1 MTRAGAAGRADGQA
15 RRRGFGRTGRGYR
28 RFGGGALALTVV
40 AAIHGLAWLA
50 IERWA
55 LPAGTAAAPDAPRPA
70 RRALVVTL
78 IPRSVSAPPS
88 ASTAVSTARSRL
100 PSPLL
105 LSAPASAPM
114 TARARPSARRGPA
127 PRASMGSVHVAARE
141 REPSSRRAPGIPAV
155 SEPLREPRSDAQ
167 ASAEAG
173 DAQRRLPRAPGV
185 AADWRADLD
194 SLGAARPIRQAAAT
208 AAIGAMGA
216 SSGVTPARAETATST
231 LARTMSKAS
240 RADCRNAHSG
250 MGLLAIPALA
260 LDAVTDTGCKW

>member
-15 RRRGFGRTGRGYR
+15 RRRGFGRTERGYR

-78 IPRSVSAPPS
+78 IPRSVS

-155 SEPLREPRSDAQ
+155 SEPMREPRSDAQ

-194 SLGAARPIRQAAAT
+194 SLGAARPLRQAAAT

-240 RADCRNAHSG
+240 RADCRNAHAG

>member
-105 LSAPASAPM
+105 LSAPASAP
-114 TARARPSARRGPA
+114 
-127 PRASMGSVHVAARE
+127 RASMGSVHVAARE

-155 SEPLREPRSDAQ
+155 SEPMREPRSDAQ

>member
-1 MTRAGAAGRADGQA
+1 GAGISALRGRRARADGRRGDSRARVARDRALGTAGRHGRGARCAAPGEAGA
-15 RRRGFGRTGRGYR
+15 RRDVDSTIGFGAAIGVDSGIDSA
-28 RFGGGALALTVV
+28 FALAI
-40 AAIHGLAWLA
+40 AFAFIG
-50 IERWA
+50 
-55 LPAGTAAAPDAPRPA
+55 AGVGADDG
-70 RRALVVTL
+70 
-78 IPRSVSAPPS
+78 
-88 ASTAVSTARSRL
+88 
-100 PSPLL
+100 
-105 LSAPASAPM
+105 
-114 TARARPSARRGPA
+114 ARAAVGAAGPA

-155 SEPLREPRSDAQ
+155 SEPMREPRSDAQ

-194 SLGAARPIRQAAAT
+194 SLGAARPLRQAAAT